1 MFVHCQL
8 LIQPSIR
15 WIFFPPPI
23 LCLALALPTQEQ
35 GLLKITAVVFYID
48 TRVSSS
54 YYARCTRSFES
65 FPRLMALSIK
75 PKAFSYWRSYVSKQS
90 VERLAALLR
99 GSPVWRAPCK
109 QEHSAKGVSLVP
121 FLPLPSLHPFAP
133 VLCLSRFWHSFYC
146 IVQVSSATQSS
157 CFSLLRAGLG
167 DMCIYPALFFSFL
180 FSPFLL

>member
-1 MFVHCQL
+1 MFVNFQL
-8 LIQPSIR
+8 LIQPCIH

-23 LCLALALPTQEQ
+23 LCLALTLLTQEQ
-35 GLLKITAVVFYID
+35 GLLKIGAVVFYID

-54 YYARCTRSFES
+54 YYASCTRSFES

-75 PKAFSYWRSYVSKQS
+75 HKAFSYWRSYVSKQS

-109 QEHSAKGVSLVP
+109 EEHSAKGVSLMP

-133 VLCLSRFWHSFYC
+133 SSVFPVSDTSFYC
-146 IVQVSSATQSS
+146 VVQVSLSHTV
-157 CFSLLRAGLG
+157 LLL
-167 DMCIYPALFFSFL
+167 
-180 FSPFLL
+180 